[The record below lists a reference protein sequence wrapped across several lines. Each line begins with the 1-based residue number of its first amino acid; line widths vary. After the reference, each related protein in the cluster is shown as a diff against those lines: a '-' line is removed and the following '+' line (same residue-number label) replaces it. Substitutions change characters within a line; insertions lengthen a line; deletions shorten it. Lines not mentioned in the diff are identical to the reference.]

1 MNWIK
6 KIFSTQA
13 KPPKAP
19 LGCVELT
26 EDIITYH
33 HPDGE
38 LQKVVLSNLTEV
50 GILTTDEGPFVED
63 VFFMLIGESTER
75 GCAIPQGATG
85 VNTLLER
92 LQSLQGFD
100 NEKLI
105 EAMGS
110 TSNNKFVVW
119 KK

>member
-6 KIFSTQA
+6 KIFSKKT
-13 KPPKAP
+13 KTSKAS
-19 LGCVELT
+19 LGRVDLT
-26 EDIITYH
+26 EDLITFH
-33 HPDGE
+33 HPDGKS
-38 LQKVVLSNLTEV
+38 QQVIISDLTEV

-85 VNTLLER
+85 VDTLLER

-119 KK
+119 RK